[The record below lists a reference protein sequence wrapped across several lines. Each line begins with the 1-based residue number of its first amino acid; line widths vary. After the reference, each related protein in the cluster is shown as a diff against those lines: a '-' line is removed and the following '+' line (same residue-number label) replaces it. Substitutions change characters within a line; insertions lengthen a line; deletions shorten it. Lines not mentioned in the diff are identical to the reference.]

1 MRKTTSYLSTKDQEL
16 SSNQIKDM
24 CAMFHHTMLIVVA
37 TLPFVDVAVVGGIA
51 LDDEAGCVVGGPM
64 NLSAE
69 LLLFVCW
76 WGGLDV

>member
-1 MRKTTSYLSTKDQEL
+1 
-16 SSNQIKDM
+16 
-24 CAMFHHTMLIVVA
+24 MFHHTMLIVVA